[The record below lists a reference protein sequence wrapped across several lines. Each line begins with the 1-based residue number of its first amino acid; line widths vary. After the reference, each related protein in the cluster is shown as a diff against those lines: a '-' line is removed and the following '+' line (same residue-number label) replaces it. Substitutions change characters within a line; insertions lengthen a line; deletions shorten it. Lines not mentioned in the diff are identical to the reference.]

1 MHNKAINKYKKA
13 EAAYNQEKSPTEIV
27 ASLLNELTRS
37 MGLVAQNIE
46 TEISTKE
53 NKSAQDKSKHFTR
66 ALVAIYSLQTSLDFD
81 EGGSLATQL
90 FQLYEYCRQQ
100 LIKGFSRRVTEGIKK
115 AIQALNEIASAW
127 DSLISA

>member
-81 EGGSLATQL
+81 EGGSLA
-90 FQLYEYCRQQ
+90 
-100 LIKGFSRRVTEGIKK
+100 
-115 AIQALNEIASAW
+115 QAAAPLASAPRVRRGGRARARRPP
-127 DSLISA
+127 SRAEGPAHTSRVPT

>member
-53 NKSAQDKSKHFTR
+53 NNSAQDKLKHFTR